1 VRLPTQLTA
10 VAFHRFHTGVAWIT
24 VLACVLACVPAGL
37 RFLRVAQRE
46 HYLGGSA
53 LLFAARWWRTT
64 PANVALA
71 IVALAAA
78 VASLFW
84 PLTGVVTAVVIAS
97 GPLGL
102 TLKGRTSPLA
112 WTRRL
117 RTLAVVWAVL
127 EVIIVAVGVAT
138 GLAAPLAVLA
148 AVALPVVVDVACWIT
163 APLERRLS
171 SHFVEEAEARLQSV
185 APQVV
190 AITGSY
196 GKTSTKGHVAHLL
209 RPGRAVVATPA
220 SFNNRPG
227 LARAINEHLAD
238 GTEIFIA
245 EMGTY
250 GPGEIADLC
259 RWCPP
264 DIAVITA
271 IGPVHLE
278 RFGTEDRIVE
288 AKSEILQSAADV
300 VLQVDDPRL
309 AAVADRAEAEG
320 KRVVR
325 CSAVDRSADVCVIRS
340 ADGATVSVYVHGEP
354 VADGVTVAAGIQA
367 TNLACAIGVA
377 LVVKVA
383 LPDIASRLADLPQ
396 VDHRLQA
403 ARAPSGVIILDDTY
417 NSNPAG
423 AAGALMALAAAAN
436 LPGEAA
442 TGTDGP
448 DPATGEGTGTRL
460 VVVTPGM
467 VELGTRQFSE
477 NRRFGEAIAT
487 VATDLLV
494 VGRTNRRA
502 LLAGVGSV
510 STTKTSVL
518 EVAGRQEAVDWVR
531 SHLRPGD
538 TVLYEND
545 LPDHYP

>member
-171 SHFVEEAEARLQSV
+171 SRFVEEAEARLQSV

-354 VADGVTVAAGIQA
+354 VADGVPVAAGIQA

-436 LPGEAA
+436 LPAEAA

-448 DPATGEGTGTRL
+448 DPEAGEGTGSRL

>member
-171 SHFVEEAEARLQSV
+171 SRFVEEAEARLQSV

-354 VADGVTVAAGIQA
+354 VADGVPVAAGIQA